1 MAAVTFELT
10 VDVDVSEINDEWKVK
25 FARDLATFLGIS
37 ASRVFVE
44 FLRGGSVILG
54 VRIID
59 VDEMGDE
66 LSAAGSSKFLANRVA
81 TSALRIGD
89 TTAAVVTSIVR
100 SPSPPPPPT
109 LNSSLA
115 LSGGGDEVPDPCAAS
130 DAATFFNVSL
140 ECTPQFNVGTL
151 RLTVLVCVGGGV
163 LVAALLAILWF
174 VGFDDEDRRSV
185 EDPFHT
191 GKRERERRA
200 SDEAKQTAKAAGK
213 KLSKKEHLKRV
224 KAHVKHPFLGYWRMS
239 LVGLLDLLTDVLFC
253 TSLYYEGLGSADD
266 MGRIG
271 PFLYASAGCIG
282 VSVVFSFS
290 ATLWLYFRDP
300 TELSRSVFD
309 VAEKSHRKLVFFIVI
324 LLSALV
330 NVKLVALL
338 PWKQKHRRGLL
349 VRVQRVY
356 LIAKCIED
364 LPQLVISAAYLVSR
378 GELSGSAAGTAVL
391 NIAMSGTSFLLTLAW
406 LGLQVADS
414 ARRHAMSGKTHS
426 GKSHWA
432 ALPGAGTLKRMMA
445 PLSGRSH
452 GKGLAVSGE
461 HPIFV
466 TTHSPPGQGSTVASC
481 EDLVVTGEV
490 TTVTEADQVKTDESG
505 KVDTEPSLAADE
517 APYIAVGA
525 SRRRMSTDPSFTH
538 KQVTTKL

>member
-1 MAAVTFELT
+1 
-10 VDVDVSEINDEWKVK
+10 
-25 FARDLATFLGIS
+25 
-37 ASRVFVE
+37 
-44 FLRGGSVILG
+44 
-54 VRIID
+54 
-59 VDEMGDE
+59 
-66 LSAAGSSKFLANRVA
+66 
-81 TSALRIGD
+81 
-89 TTAAVVTSIVR
+89 
-100 SPSPPPPPT
+100 PPPLPSLPT

-115 LSGGGDEVPDPCAAS
+115 LSGGDEVPDPCAAS

-163 LVAALLAILWF
+163 LVAALLAVLWF

-191 GKRERERRA
+191 GKRARERRA
-200 SDEAKQTAKAAGK
+200 SDEAKETAKAAGK
-213 KLSKKEHLKRV
+213 KLSMKEHSKRI

-349 VRVQRVY
+349 VRIQR
-356 LIAKCIED
+356 
-364 LPQLVISAAYLVSR
+364 
-378 GELSGSAAGTAVL
+378 
-391 NIAMSGTSFLLTLAW
+391 
-406 LGLQVADS
+406 
-414 ARRHAMSGKTHS
+414 
-426 GKSHWA
+426 
-432 ALPGAGTLKRMMA
+432 
-445 PLSGRSH
+445 
-452 GKGLAVSGE
+452 
-461 HPIFV
+461 
-466 TTHSPPGQGSTVASC
+466 
-481 EDLVVTGEV
+481 
-490 TTVTEADQVKTDESG
+490 
-505 KVDTEPSLAADE
+505 
-517 APYIAVGA
+517 
-525 SRRRMSTDPSFTH
+525 
-538 KQVTTKL
+538 